1 MLLSLEGGIKI
12 KRVFKVVPIITEYN
26 RVLKIV
32 GGKKMNIRNF
42 RKWSWEM
49 FIKYGLYITF
59 EELQKRGEI

>member
-1 MLLSLEGGIKI
+1 M
-12 KRVFKVVPIITEYN
+12 VFKVVPIITEYN